1 MKEIASTQRK
11 SILIRGLQVAV
22 IGIIFNLG
30 ITLLTFLA
38 IIQFFWML
46 FTQDKNKFI
55 ANLGV
60 SLKTW
65 FGSAT
70 EFLLGTSDTKP
81 FPWSAME

>member
-11 SILIRGLQVAV
+11 SILIRGLQMAV

-30 ITLLTFLA
+30 ITLLTFFA

-65 FGSAT
+65 FGIAT

-81 FPWSAME
+81 FPWSVME

>member
-1 MKEIASTQRK
+1 MKEIASTQRN
-11 SILIRGLQVAV
+11 SILIRGLQMAV

>member
-11 SILIRGLQVAV
+11 SILLSGLQMAV

>member
-1 MKEIASTQRK
+1 M
-11 SILIRGLQVAV
+11 AV

-70 EFLLGTSDTKP
+70 EFLLCTSDTKP

>member
-1 MKEIASTQRK
+1 M
-11 SILIRGLQVAV
+11 AV

-46 FTQDKNKFI
+46 FKQDKNKFI

-65 FGSAT
+65 FDSAT